1 MKYKSCDK
9 CGEIVT
15 KTGFISSSPTLKESG
30 CFAKCNNIKCAKYF
44 SEPQYEKLSDKE
56 LQKLSEKA
64 GEEIG
69 KVKGCGMGVERRG

>member
-30 CFAKCNNIKCAKYF
+30 RFAKCNNKKCAKYF
-44 SEPQYEKLSDKE
+44 SETQYSQLSDRE
-56 LQKLSEKA
+56 F
-64 GEEIG
+64 
-69 KVKGCGMGVERRG
+69 